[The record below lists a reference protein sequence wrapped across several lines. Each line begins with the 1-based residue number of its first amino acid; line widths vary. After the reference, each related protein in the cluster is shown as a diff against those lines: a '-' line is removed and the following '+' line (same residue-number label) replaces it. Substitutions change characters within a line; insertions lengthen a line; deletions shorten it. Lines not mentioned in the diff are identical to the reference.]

1 MDMRPDEIV
10 VRYRQAKHKAE
21 QIKILADL
29 NACSVDDI
37 IRVLVNHGDYA
48 PRALNKVRGDAKK
61 LPKMAEPT
69 EEPQA
74 PEETVEEV
82 QQAEPVQA
90 EPEPTIKPI
99 ETPIDNALSVIKKQ
113 IDEINMEISALN
125 RRKQAIIDKLR
136 DIFTD
141 GTEI

>member
-1 MDMRPDEIV
+1 MDMKPDEIV

-61 LPKMAEPT
+61 LPKMADPT
-69 EEPQA
+69 AEVQA
-74 PEETVEEV
+74 PEETAEEV
-82 QQAEPVQA
+82 QQAEP
-90 EPEPTIKPI
+90 EPTTKPI
-99 ETPIDNALSVIKKQ
+99 ETPIDNALNVIKKQ

>member
-1 MDMRPDEIV
+1 MKPDEIV

-29 NACSVDDI
+29 KACSVDDI

-61 LPKMAEPT
+61 LPKMAKPA

-74 PEETVEEV
+74 PEKTTEEV
-82 QQAEPVQA
+82 QQAEP
-90 EPEPTIKPI
+90 EPTTKPI

-113 IDEINMEISALN
+113 IDEINAEISALN

>member
-1 MDMRPDEIV
+1 MDMKPDEIV

-69 EEPQA
+69 AEE
-74 PEETVEEV
+74 PEETTEEV
-82 QQAEPVQA
+82 QQA

-99 ETPIDNALSVIKKQ
+99 ETPIDNAIDLIRKQ
-113 IDEINMEISALN
+113 VAEIDAEISVLVK
-125 RRKQAIIDKLR
+125 RKSAIINKVMDS
-136 DIFTD
+136 IFPD
-141 GTEI
+141 GIAK

>member
-1 MDMRPDEIV
+1 MDMKPDEIV

-29 NACSVDDI
+29 NACTVDDI

-69 EEPQA
+69 AEVQA
-74 PEETVEEV
+74 PEKTTEEV
-82 QQAEPVQA
+82 QQA

-113 IDEINMEISALN
+113 IDEINVEISALN

-141 GTEI
+141 GTEL

>member
-1 MDMRPDEIV
+1 MKPDEIV

-37 IRVLVNHGDYA
+37 IRVLVDHGDYA

-69 EEPQA
+69 AEVQA
-74 PEETVEEV
+74 PEKTAEEV
-82 QQAEPVQA
+82 QQA

-113 IDEINMEISALN
+113 IDEINVEISALN

>member
-1 MDMRPDEIV
+1 MDMKPDEIV

-21 QIKILADL
+21 QVKILADL

-61 LPKMAEPT
+61 PPKMAEPT
-69 EEPQA
+69 AEVQT
-74 PEETVEEV
+74 PEETTEEV
-82 QQAEPVQA
+82 QQAEP
-90 EPEPTIKPI
+90 ELTIKPI

-113 IDEINMEISALN
+113 IDEINVEISALN

-141 GTEI
+141 GTEL

>member
-1 MDMRPDEIV
+1 MDMKPDEIV

-69 EEPQA
+69 VEVQA
-74 PEETVEEV
+74 PEETTEEV
-82 QQAEPVQA
+82 QQT

-113 IDEINMEISALN
+113 IDEINVEISALN

>member
-1 MDMRPDEIV
+1 MDMKPDEIV

-69 EEPQA
+69 AEVQA
-74 PEETVEEV
+74 PEETAEEV
-82 QQAEPVQA
+82 QQT

-113 IDEINMEISALN
+113 IDEINVEISALN

-141 GTEI
+141 GTEL

>member
-1 MDMRPDEIV
+1 MDMKPDEIV

-29 NACSVDDI
+29 NDCSVDDI

-69 EEPQA
+69 AEE
-74 PEETVEEV
+74 PEETAEEV
-82 QQAEPVQA
+82 QQA

-113 IDEINMEISALN
+113 IDDINVEISALN

-141 GTEI
+141 GTEL

>member
-1 MDMRPDEIV
+1 LGGKIRMDMKPDEIV

-69 EEPQA
+69 AEEPK
-74 PEETVEEV
+74 ETAEEV
-82 QQAEPVQA
+82 QQA

-113 IDEINMEISALN
+113 IDEINAEISALN

>member
-1 MDMRPDEIV
+1 MDMKPDEIV

-29 NACSVDDI
+29 NACTVDDI

-69 EEPQA
+69 TEE
-74 PEETVEEV
+74 PEETAEEV
-82 QQAEPVQA
+82 QQA

-113 IDEINMEISALN
+113 IDEINVEISALN

>member
-1 MDMRPDEIV
+1 MDMKPDEIV

-37 IRVLVNHGDYA
+37 IRVLVNHGGYT

-61 LPKMAEPT
+61 LPKMAELT
-69 EEPQA
+69 AEE
-74 PEETVEEV
+74 PEETTEEV
-82 QQAEPVQA
+82 QQA

-99 ETPIDNALSVIKKQ
+99 ETPIDNAIDLIRKQ
-113 IDEINMEISALN
+113 VAEIDAEISVLVK
-125 RRKQAIIDKLR
+125 RKSAIINKVMDS
-136 DIFTD
+136 IFPD
-141 GTEI
+141 GIAK

>member
-1 MDMRPDEIV
+1 MDMKPDEIV

-21 QIKILADL
+21 QIRILADL

-48 PRALNKVRGDAKK
+48 PRVLNKVRGDAKK
-61 LPKMAEPT
+61 LPKMAEPA

-74 PEETVEEV
+74 PEETAEEV
-82 QQAEPVQA
+82 QQA

-99 ETPIDNALSVIKKQ
+99 ETPIDNAIDLIRKQ
-113 IDEINMEISALN
+113 VAEIDAEISVLVK
-125 RRKQAIIDKLR
+125 RKSAIINKVMDS
-136 DIFTD
+136 IFPN
-141 GTEI
+141 GIVK